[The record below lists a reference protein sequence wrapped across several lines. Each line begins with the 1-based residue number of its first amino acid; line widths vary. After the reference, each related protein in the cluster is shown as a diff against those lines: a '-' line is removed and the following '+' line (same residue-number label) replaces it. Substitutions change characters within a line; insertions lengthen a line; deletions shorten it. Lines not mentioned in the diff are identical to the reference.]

1 MFTLPPDETMV
12 SFASLLNLVA
22 EQHDTA
28 ELVPQRC
35 LRKRL
40 NTNNCSRCLDSCSSG
55 ALYLRG
61 SEIVLDKTC
70 CTGCMTCVA
79 VCPQDA
85 LTSKFDADGLLAYL
99 DRKTNVQIS
108 CGRQRRYHPDE
119 IIVPCLG
126 VLSKPI
132 LAAMGLRAGGSVI
145 FNLSGCIECP
155 NHQSSEVFK
164 KDLFEIV
171 DVLSDVLQ
179 SELIISDTNKEL
191 ELIEA
196 DRRSYLTNL
205 KNAFSKAS
213 KSHPTFEVKSIE
225 HEPMRSRRVPQKT
238 KLVRNILGE
247 VDAFSRERILSLFG
261 NGLSVSQECTCCPL
275 CKGIC
280 PTGAIKI
287 ERSEQG
293 KKFKFE
299 MLDCSG
305 CGLCVEFCRKDAL
318 ILKNGF
324 SGDPGIAL
332 QIK

>member
-1 MFTLPPDETMV
+1 MV
-12 SFASLLNLVA
+12 SLASLLNLVA
-22 EQHDTA
+22 EQHHTA
-28 ELVPQRC
+28 DLVPHRC

-55 ALYLRG
+55 ALSLRG
-61 SEIVLDKTC
+61 REIVLDKTC

-99 DRKTNVQIS
+99 GRKANVWIS
-108 CGRQRRYHPDE
+108 CGRQRCFHSDE
-119 IIVPCLG
+119 IIIPCMG

-145 FNLSGCIECP
+145 FNLAGCIDCA
-155 NHQSSEVFK
+155 NRKSSEVFK

-171 DVLSDVLQ
+171 DVLSDILR
-179 SELIISDTNKEL
+179 SELIISETNKQA

-205 KNAFSKAS
+205 KNTFSKAS
-213 KSHPTFEVKSIE
+213 QNHPVFEVKSIE
-225 HEPMRSRRVPQKT
+225 PEPMSSRRVPEKT
-238 KLVRNILGE
+238 RLVQNIIKGLD
-247 VDAFSRERILSLFG
+247 VASRKRILSLFG
-261 NGLSVSQECTCCPL
+261 NSLSVNQECTCCPL

-293 KKFKFE
+293 KKLTFQ
-299 MLDCSG
+299 MLDFSG

-324 SGDPGIAL
+324 SGDPGITT
-332 QIK
+332 QME